1 MLRGFV
7 LDHNPLT
14 QKKKSMSLKTVPDE
28 TVKIIL
34 IIRCLYHNPWIFINL
49 CDEMADYTWSAFR
62 VDGSTE
68 TWRAMLVPLF
78 ELRTYV
84 SFFSPWGSIF
94 MIEKQS
100 ERATDRHMVFQTW
113 EFGSPCSPPNKVSWS
128 F

>member
-1 MLRGFV
+1 MKW
-7 LDHNPLT
+7 
-14 QKKKSMSLKTVPDE
+14 Q
-28 TVKIIL
+28 IIHGAL
-34 IIRCLYHNPWIFINL
+34 SEWM
-49 CDEMADYTWSAFR
+49 EA
-62 VDGSTE
+62 E